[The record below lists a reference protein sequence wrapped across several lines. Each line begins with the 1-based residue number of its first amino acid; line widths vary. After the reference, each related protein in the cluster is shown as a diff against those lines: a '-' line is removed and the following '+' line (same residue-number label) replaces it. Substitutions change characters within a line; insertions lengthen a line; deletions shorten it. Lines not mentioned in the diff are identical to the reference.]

1 MTKRCIIPVS
11 LRTFA
16 FATVLLLKVAVAE
29 AQQATG
35 DVVKVSTFWSATG
48 VKPGGQINLAIVLDI
63 QKPYHVNANTA
74 RDPFIPTTIRI
85 NNLPE
90 TIRSSTPLFPDPHEL
105 EFGLEGAKQ
114 KIQVFSG
121 RTVIYVSMAAT
132 DSAKPGEY
140 NPEVIVNC
148 QACDDKQCLFP
159 TEVRQ
164 IARLKIVAAS
174 EQVSETNAEIF
185 RDMQK
190 LKERLSIG
198 FFGWDFKIE
207 TSKSWLLLI
216 VAAAGGFLLNLTPC
230 VLPLLPLKI
239 IGLSKA
245 AGNRRRCFLLGL
257 TMSAGVVAFWLA
269 LAVAILTISG
279 FDATNKLFQYPAFT
293 ITVGVIICAMAVG
306 MCGLFSARL
315 PQWVYRINPS
325 QESGT
330 GSFLFGVMTAVLS
343 TPCTA
348 PFMGAAAAWSITQTP
363 AITLSTFGAI
373 GMGMALPYLVL
384 SAFPALVNR
393 MPRAGLASELIKQV
407 MGLLM
412 LAAGAY
418 FLGTGIAALLAKPPD
433 PPTQAY
439 WWIVSFFVA
448 IAGGWLAWRT
458 FQITSRPSRRILFG
472 GIGALLVLAA
482 VIIGTRFTKGSPIH
496 WIYYTPERLA
506 EAQRNRK
513 VVVLEFTAAWCLNCL
528 LLERGVLHHPKVVEL
543 MNSTNVAPIKV
554 DITGKN
560 PQGNQKLIEVGR
572 RTIPY
577 LMVYS
582 PGGQEV
588 FSSDAYTVEQLVR
601 AIVQAQSAR

>member
-1 MTKRCIIPVS
+1 
-11 LRTFA
+11 
-16 FATVLLLKVAVAE
+16 
-29 AQQATG
+29 
-35 DVVKVSTFWSATG
+35 
-48 VKPGGQINLAIVLDI
+48 
-63 QKPYHVNANTA
+63 
-74 RDPFIPTTIRI
+74 
-85 NNLPE
+85 
-90 TIRSSTPLFPDPHEL
+90 
-105 EFGLEGAKQ
+105 
-114 KIQVFSG
+114 
-121 RTVIYVSMAAT
+121 
-132 DSAKPGEY
+132 
-140 NPEVIVNC
+140 
-148 QACDDKQCLFP
+148 
-159 TEVRQ
+159 
-164 IARLKIVAAS
+164 
-174 EQVSETNAEIF
+174 
-185 RDMQK
+185 
-190 LKERLSIG
+190 
-198 FFGWDFKIE
+198 
-207 TSKSWLLLI
+207 
-216 VAAAGGFLLNLTPC
+216 
-230 VLPLLPLKI
+230 
-239 IGLSKA
+239 
-245 AGNRRRCFLLGL
+245 
-257 TMSAGVVAFWLA
+257 
-269 LAVAILTISG
+269 
-279 FDATNKLFQYPAFT
+279 
-293 ITVGVIICAMAVG
+293 
-306 MCGLFSARL
+306 
-315 PQWVYRINPS
+315 
-325 QESGT
+325 
-330 GSFLFGVMTAVLS
+330 
-343 TPCTA
+343 
-348 PFMGAAAAWSITQTP
+348 
-363 AITLSTFGAI
+363 
-373 GMGMALPYLVL
+373 MGMALPYLVL